1 MPLIQ
6 PFAGSR
12 DRIGAGWSQLA
23 PAEPPR
29 AYTDTMST
37 TNGGTG
43 NNTRGERV
51 PAIERATGRQW
62 ADWVSVFDAHGAR
75 SLGHTEIAKLALAT
89 MPPNVENE
97 EWWAQGVAIAFEQH
111 AGLRV
116 PGQSSAG
123 DFRVSASRTLPLERD
138 AALAAWVERFGDAAE
153 HLGHEVTGA
162 RSSRTEKR
170 SFWRFSLTD
179 AGKVEVSATAK
190 DPARTIL
197 AISQDGMSSGER
209 IEEWRAYWKAQ
220 LAQL

>member
-1 MPLIQ
+1 MN
-6 PFAGSR
+6 ATS
-12 DRIGAGWSQLA
+12 
-23 PAEPPR
+23 
-29 AYTDTMST
+29 DT
-37 TNGGTG
+37 TG

-51 PAIERATGRQW
+51 PAIERATGRVW
-62 ADWVSVFDAHGAR
+62 TDWVAVFDAHGAR
-75 SLGHTEIAKLALAT
+75 SLGHAEIAKLALAT

-116 PGQSSAG
+116 PGQSSTG

-138 AALAAWVERFGDAAE
+138 AALTAWTDRFGEAAE
-153 HLGHEVTGA
+153 HLGHEVSGS

-170 SFWRFSLTD
+170 SFWRFTVAG

-190 DPARTIL
+190 DATKTIL